1 MNTSRSVFAF
11 NGVSALRPPV
21 TCGHRTTVI
30 RSNLTVTPSF
40 LHSEF
45 MSPKEQNFG
54 GSRLGIYTSKRYYKQ
69 ASFCEMYF
77 QTFLS
82 LHLYSTRIRAG
93 FVFQSN
99 FLLHPV
105 FSAEKDLNPV
115 AKGAWRYT
123 SIPYKDSRAI
133 TARTHTHTLTNARTH
148 VHTYTRTHSPTHTP
162 HTHAQVTCLNYVYS
176 DHSPSSETV
185 RISLH
190 QSWRQQYNRSQWF
203 SYCRRSVTF
212 LDDSNT
218 YVELLSQ
225 LVECLACC

>member
-69 ASFCEMYF
+69 TSFYEMYF

-93 FVFQSN
+93 FVFQTN

-105 FSAEKDLNPV
+105 FSAETDLSPV

-133 TARTHTHTLTNARTH
+133 TARTHTHTHTHTHERTHARTH
-148 VHTYTRTHSPTHTP
+148 IHTYALTHPYPTHTRTS
-162 HTHAQVTCLNYVYS
+162 H
-176 DHSPSSETV
+176 
-185 RISLH
+185 
-190 QSWRQQYNRSQWF
+190 
-203 SYCRRSVTF
+203 
-212 LDDSNT
+212 
-218 YVELLSQ
+218 LS
-225 LVECLACC
+225 